1 MIYYSRGVKIQCI
14 YNGII
19 KVVFFVIKMIIGVY
33 AREMARNQDD
43 ELASFISG
51 FLGYINRIN
60 LAIFV
65 LLIDKASSTYQKMR

>member
-1 MIYYSRGVKIQCI
+1 
-14 YNGII
+14 
-19 KVVFFVIKMIIGVY
+19 MIIGVY

-60 LAIFV
+60 LAIFL
-65 LLIDKASSTYQKMR
+65 LLIGKASST